1 MPNGKSVAVRDE
13 APVPAMSDAAM
24 IVSIIERAARDP
36 QVDVEKMRQLLDMH
50 MQVKAQE
57 NENKYAIA
65 MKLAQAEMRP
75 VAKDCENP
83 QTRSRY
89 ASYAALD
96 NAIRPIYNK
105 NGFSI
110 TFDTADGAP
119 PDHVRVV
126 AVVEHEAG
134 HKRQHHIDMP
144 ADGKG
149 ARGGDVMTR
158 THAMGSAVTY
168 GRRYLLQMIFNIV
181 PGADDDGNAAG
192 GIHAEKIN
200 EGQVAYLAQLLMEN
214 GCDRAKFLKW
224 AKVAQ
229 LADIPARSYGSCVDA
244 IKRSGASR
252 R

>member
-1 MPNGKSVAVRDE
+1 
-13 APVPAMSDAAM
+13 
-24 IVSIIERAARDP
+24 
-36 QVDVEKMRQLLDMH
+36 
-50 MQVKAQE
+50 
-57 NENKYAIA
+57 
-65 MKLAQAEMRP
+65 
-75 VAKDCENP
+75 
-83 QTRSRY
+83 
-89 ASYAALD
+89 
-96 NAIRPIYNK
+96 
-105 NGFSI
+105 
-110 TFDTADGAP
+110 
-119 PDHVRVV
+119 
-126 AVVEHEAG
+126 
-134 HKRQHHIDMP
+134 
-144 ADGKG
+144 
-149 ARGGDVMTR
+149 MTR